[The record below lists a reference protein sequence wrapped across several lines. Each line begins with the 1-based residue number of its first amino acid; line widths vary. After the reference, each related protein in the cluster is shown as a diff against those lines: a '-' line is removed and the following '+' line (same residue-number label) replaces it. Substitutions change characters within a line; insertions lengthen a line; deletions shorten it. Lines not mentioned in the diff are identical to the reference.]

1 MSADPVRYPDD
12 KCHRPK
18 WMVTMRMVDAF
29 AAEGLRPPLLEWMP
43 VTAPERLLSV
53 LGALAVPVDERG
65 RPAEPVGM
73 LV

>member
-1 MSADPVRYPDD
+1 
-12 KCHRPK
+12 
-18 WMVTMRMVDAF
+18 VTMRMVDAL

-53 LGALAVPVDERG
+53 LGALGAVPVDERV